1 MRISSGPCVIV
12 GGGPLDMEWA
22 KEYVEEI
29 PSPMTIAC
37 DKGISFFFENN
48 WCPDL
53 FVSDDDSA
61 DPVMIDWAER
71 KEQALKHP
79 LPVHKDVTD
88 SEEALQ
94 IAIEAGCDP
103 IYLIGMTGGRLDH
116 TIGNIQILRQA
127 ADAGV
132 HAYLVDEYSRALMVC
147 TGNKEIVLERE
158 KAYGKCFSLFAI
170 GGQVA
175 GLTIEG
181 AEYPLKDAILFGSDS
196 LGVSNQFEE
205 DEVRISFESGH
216 LLVVESRD

>member
-1 MRISSGPCVIV
+1 
-12 GGGPLDMEWA
+12 
-22 KEYVEEI
+22 
-29 PSPMTIAC
+29 
-37 DKGISFFFENN
+37 
-48 WCPDL
+48 
-53 FVSDDDSA
+53 
-61 DPVMIDWAER
+61 
-71 KEQALKHP
+71 
-79 LPVHKDVTD
+79 
-88 SEEALQ
+88 
-94 IAIEAGCDP
+94 
-103 IYLIGMTGGRLDH
+103 
-116 TIGNIQILRQA
+116 
-127 ADAGV
+127 
-132 HAYLVDEYSRALMVC
+132 MVC